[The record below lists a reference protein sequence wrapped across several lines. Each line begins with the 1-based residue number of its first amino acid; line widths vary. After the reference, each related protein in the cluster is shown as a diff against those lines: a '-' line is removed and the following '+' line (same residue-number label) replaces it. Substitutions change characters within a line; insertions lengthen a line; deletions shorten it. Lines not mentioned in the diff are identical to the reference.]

1 MQNSIEK
8 TGKSI
13 EEAVKMALEELNARE
28 EDVEIEILD
37 EGNRGLLGI
46 IGNKMAKVKVSRKNE
61 YGEKARAYIEGII
74 RRMGIQA
81 QVEIEEN
88 SNTVLAKLEG
98 NNVGVL
104 IGKRGTTLDALQ
116 YLTNLSVNR
125 GNETYKKIVIDSE
138 NYRKKR
144 EETLERLAN
153 RLADQVIKYKKSIT
167 LEPMTPYERR
177 IIHSSLQG
185 NSHVKT
191 YSVGDE
197 PNRKII
203 IALK

>member
-88 SNTVLAKLEG
+88 SRPG
-98 NNVGVL
+98 RFH
-104 IGKRGTTLDALQ
+104 IC
-116 YLTNLSVNR
+116 
-125 GNETYKKIVIDSE
+125 
-138 NYRKKR
+138 
-144 EETLERLAN
+144 
-153 RLADQVIKYKKSIT
+153 
-167 LEPMTPYERR
+167 
-177 IIHSSLQG
+177 
-185 NSHVKT
+185 
-191 YSVGDE
+191 
-197 PNRKII
+197 
-203 IALK
+203 